1 MEALIQE
8 GFPVIARMHQ
18 KRAVRKNE
26 VSAMASKSARRI
38 LFQSAALLTA
48 CALSACSAGPSS
60 GSSSTNVS
68 RVSTET
74 QTSAAAGTEAVSEPE
89 DSSEVNG
96 LSGTEALSGAEL
108 LSETEALSEA
118 ENPPAPETEA
128 AAGSLT
134 DNTKL
139 RQMIRY
145 LRIRREPDLTY
156 AWAPSYFAL
165 FEQDPREDGLR
176 GYQDPAAR
184 LQAMAPP
191 FALPERSMKMLESRI
206 RYMLSEESG
215 TWSVYVKD
223 LSRGKAFT
231 INAQPMRSASLMKL
245 FIMGAV
251 YDAVSRGK
259 LTMNDEVYALL
270 RTMITVSSND
280 DANRLLQMLGDGD
293 LSTGISVV
301 NNYIRQA
308 GYSSFTKEYNGFQ
321 SDSALLDPEHS
332 NQTTARDCGRLLESV
347 YRRQFGPRSICS
359 SIEEWMLAQQ
369 TRYKIPAGITDP
381 AVSVGNKTGEMET
394 VENDAAIIY
403 TPSGDYIL
411 CVLSEQW
418 ENKNHAIEVISAVS
432 SEVYAYFCDDNYVRD
447 RYSFIR
453 EHSDEIMG

>member
-1 MEALIQE
+1 
-8 GFPVIARMHQ
+8 
-18 KRAVRKNE
+18 
-26 VSAMASKSARRI
+26 MASKSARRI

-48 CALSACSAGPSS
+48 CALSACSAGPSA
-60 GSSSTNVS
+60 GSSSTGAA

-74 QTSAAAGTEAVSEPE
+74 QTSSEASRSEAE
-89 DSSEVNG
+89 VLSE
-96 LSGTEALSGAEL
+96 EEL
-108 LSETEALSEA
+108 LSEADVLSEGEPLSEAEALSEA
-118 ENPPAPETEA
+118 ENPPAPEAENLPAPEAEA

-145 LRIRREPDLTY
+145 LRIRREPELTY
-156 AWAPSYFAL
+156 AWAPSYFSL
-165 FEQDPREDGLR
+165 FDQETREDGPR

-259 LTMNDEVYALL
+259 LTMTDEVYALL

-418 ENKNHAIEVISAVS
+418 ENKNHAIEVISQVS

-453 EHSDEIMG
+453 EHSDEIMGETLER